1 MGYSVHRPFAQST
14 VFPHHLAG
22 RSAGVLTTQTLY
34 DRTGARKYLIAR
46 ERLAFAMAANAEGG
60 EVATFCLTLAF
71 TGARISEI
79 LALTPIRIDVE
90 VGAIIIETLKQRRR
104 GVFRAIPVPRELL
117 SQLEAV
123 HGIQA
128 LLADPEYRG
137 TRLWPWCRTTAWQHT
152 KRVMKTAGIDGAF
165 AKPKALRHAFGVEAG
180 QSGIQLNMVQRWM
193 GHARIETTA
202 IYSNALGRE
211 ERALAR
217 RTWQGLREVLKR

>member
-1 MGYSVHRPFAQST
+1 M
-14 VFPHHLAG
+14 
-22 RSAGVLTTQTLY
+22 LTTQTLF

-46 ERLAFAMAANAEGG
+46 ERLAFAMAASDEGG
-60 EVATFCLTLAF
+60 EVATFCLMLAL

-79 LALTPIRIDVE
+79 LALTPGRIDIDTR
-90 VGAIIIETLKQRRR
+90 AIIIETLKQRRK
-104 GVFRAIPVPRELL
+104 GVFRAIPVPHELL
-117 SQLEAV
+117 GRLEAV

-128 LLADPEYRG
+128 ALADPELRA

-152 KRVMKTAGIDGAF
+152 KRVMKVAGIDSAF

-180 QSGIQLNMVQRWM
+180 QNGIQLNMVQRWM

-202 IYSNALGRE
+202 IYANALGRE

-217 RTWQGLREVLKR
+217 RTWQGLQRVIKS